1 MCVVLPLGADSE
13 VFRNDGP
20 GSCVRKERF
29 APRAEDDGL
38 LSATVSTGPGKL
50 VLPHNGGTEESEKG
64 TQMSPEAKHRARS
77 ATPPFTAL
85 YFGKSD
91 SRNELEDERGD
102 FLKSFVNIGHVVDE
116 VMNGN
121 KTLVLGPKGTG
132 KSALAWYLYG
142 SQSGEADHL
151 ASVKDASE
159 LPLADIPQLETGQP
173 AGAERTVSAWRFIL
187 LCNYLDLLLK
197 DESAIIPNASEVARV
212 TRLLRRYGFMG
223 SGSGRALID
232 VSKTKVS
239 IPIPRVGTI
248 YERESQ
254 KELTIFALLPYLENW
269 ASNTRSGNR
278 HLLLLDGLDSIFL
291 NDRKYD
297 ESLAALVQAA
307 YSINQKLRSNGA
319 TGSVVLLL
327 RNDVFN
333 RVSLTLP
340 DSQKMRDDFAI
351 ELDWR
356 VLSGAQGV
364 RAPLL
369 RLVNDKSAHA
379 LDLES
384 LQVLDYF
391 PSSVQL
397 GSRNPNKEPR
407 FMPTLQYL
415 LNLTRH
421 TPRDLLRL
429 LEEIRLVE
437 ASGNFPA
444 SGKVLRQDVI
454 REGTIQYANRYFVG
468 AIRNEFAGYDDGPEE
483 AEAALASLQALRR
496 QKFRRDDFRAK
507 LTELTGSGAKADRL
521 LKLLF
526 YAGAIGNVV
535 KVNGAGSYLQF
546 YHRRDDASI
555 YLRGQLIVHGAL
567 CHAWNIP
574 FSV

>member
-1 MCVVLPLGADSE
+1 MA
-13 VFRNDGP
+13 
-20 GSCVRKERF
+20 
-29 APRAEDDGL
+29 
-38 LSATVSTGPGKL
+38 
-50 VLPHNGGTEESEKG
+50 NGR
-64 TQMSPEAKHRARS
+64 HRARGKL
-77 ATPPFTAL
+77 PPFTEL

-116 VMNGN
+116 VKSGR

-132 KSALAWYLYG
+132 KSALAWYLWG
-142 SQSGEADHL
+142 SQGGDADHL
-151 ASVKDASE
+151 AAVKDASE

-187 LCNYLDLLLK
+187 LCNYLDLLLR
-197 DESAIIPNASEVARV
+197 DESAIIPNAGEVARV
-212 TRLLRRYGFMG
+212 TRLLKQFGFMG
-223 SGSGRALID
+223 SGSGRAIIN
-232 VSKTKVS
+232 VAKTKVS
-239 IPIPRVGTI
+239 IPIPKVGTI

-269 ASNTRSGNR
+269 AANTRSGNR

-307 YSINQKLRSNGA
+307 YSINQKLRANGA

-340 DSQKMRDDFAI
+340 DSQKMRDDFAV

-364 RAPLL
+364 RSPLL
-369 RLVNDKSAHA
+369 RLVNDKAAGA
-379 LDLES
+379 LDLDA

-391 PSSVQL
+391 PPSIQM
-397 GSRNPNKEPR
+397 GARHPNKEPR

-437 ASGNFPA
+437 ASRNFPA
-444 SGKVLRQDVI
+444 SGRTLRQDVI

-483 AEAALASLQALRR
+483 AESALAGLQALRR
-496 QKFRRDDFRAK
+496 QSFTRDQFKANLDEI
-507 LTELTGSGAKADRL
+507 LGDGAKADRL

-535 KVNGAGSYLQF
+535 RLGNGPGSYLQF
-546 YHRRDDASI
+546 YHRRDDASV